1 MTAVMQITS
10 QVRSNRV
17 LRAVLTF
24 AVSYVAFVGAVF
36 YSMGARAATADSVS
50 QSLFVPAK
58 CGEVVLTEQADIAL
72 AEICFGD
79 FKGLPTAHQMSAVQ
93 FVTEDGSTAVYQ
105 VKEIANLYVKLMNG
119 AVRSNVILVGPGGE
133 EASMKIVRQKDGSIQ
148 MANGLLSRTS
158 YQVPTFM

>member
-1 MTAVMQITS
+1 MTAVLTITS

-36 YSMGARAATADSVS
+36 YSMGAQAATSE
-50 QSLFVPAK
+50 SLFVPAK
-58 CGEVVLTEQADIAL
+58 CGDVVRAEQADIAL
-72 AEICFGD
+72 AQICFGD
-79 FKGLPTAHQMSAVQ
+79 LKGLPTAHQMSAVQ
-93 FVTEDGSTAVYQ
+93 FVTEDGSTAIFQ

-119 AVRSNVILVGPGGE
+119 AVRSNVILVGPRGE

-158 YQVPTFM
+158 YQVPSFL